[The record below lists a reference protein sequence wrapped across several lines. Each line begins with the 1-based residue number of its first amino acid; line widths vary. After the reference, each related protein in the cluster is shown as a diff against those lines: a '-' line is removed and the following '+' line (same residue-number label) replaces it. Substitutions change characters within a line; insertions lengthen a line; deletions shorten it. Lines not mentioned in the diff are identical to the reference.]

1 MKKKPSKIPEELLIE
16 TEQLSISQQVRL
28 ALLKSEL
35 SYYKVGQRAGLNDG
49 VIGAFASGKG
59 SRTSTLDSIAKALDL
74 EVIIRLKEKNKSSD
88 S

>member
-1 MKKKPSKIPEELLIE
+1 MKKKPSEIPEELLKE

-35 SYYKVGQRAGLNDG
+35 SYYKVGQRAGLNDA
-49 VIGAFASGKG
+49 VIGSFANGNG

-74 EVIIRLKEKNKSSD
+74 EVVIRLKKKDKTSND
-88 S
+88 